1 MREKLSRHGL
11 PVLAVFLLAQGLST
25 GDRAYFFL
33 AALSAALWGS
43 VLLYRP
49 RDWSSDDQENGIG

>member
-1 MREKLSRHGL
+1 MREKLSRYGL
-11 PVLAVFLLAQGLST
+11 PVLAVFLLVQGLST

-33 AALSAALWGS
+33 TALSAALWGS

-49 RDWSSDDQENGIG
+49 SELSKDDSEDIRG

>member
-1 MREKLSRHGL
+1 MREKLSRFGL
-11 PVLAVFLLAQGLST
+11 PVLAVFLLVQGLWT

-33 AALSAALWGS
+33 TALSAALWGS

-49 RDWSSDDQENGIG
+49 SELLKDDQEDVGG